1 MKPNYSFLLKLLI
14 AQCLALA
21 CASQGYDFFYLVQ
34 QWPGSYCDTTQGCC
48 YPTTGKPASDFG
60 IHGLWPNYD
69 DGSYPSNCDSNNPFD
84 LSQVSDLTS
93 QMQVSWP
100 SLACP
105 SSDDTSFWTH
115 EWDKHGTCSESVL
128 DEHAYFQAA
137 LDLKAQANIL
147 QALENAGI
155 QADGGLYSLTGIKNA
170 IQDAL
175 GYEPWIEYR
184 LGCRDQLFGIKI
196 SNGRGVLHSLH
207 GAELDVVFQV
217 RRSPGGL
224 GISSVYRAYRTTQAI
239 ACSWS
244 LAGHTGPIRLV
255 SGYLGHTG
263 YTELTSW
270 WSFGSVVPRVG
281 SMVRLKR
288 AAAKQAQNYNEQ
300 SKQPSPI
307 YTPKKRAGASTMA
320 DVALLRKHFNLD
332 GASSSAGPQ
341 EDAEDP
347 LEDEP
352 VEEEVV
358 EEEEAEHEEEDEEA
372 EEELKATAEDA
383 ESDSS
388 DDE

>member
-175 GYEPWIEYR
+175 GYEPWIECNKDAS
-184 LGCRDQLFGIKI
+184 GQSQLYQIYLCVDYYGSSFI
-196 SNGRGVLHSLH
+196 
-207 GAELDVVFQV
+207 ECPVF
-217 RRSPGGL
+217 PN
-224 GISSVYRAYRTTQAI
+224 
-239 ACSWS
+239 
-244 LAGHTGPIRLV
+244 
-255 SGYLGHTG
+255 
-263 YTELTSW
+263 
-270 WSFGSVVPRVG
+270 VG
-281 SMVRLKR
+281 SC
-288 AAAKQAQNYNEQ
+288 
-300 SKQPSPI
+300 
-307 YTPKKRAGASTMA
+307 AS
-320 DVALLRKHFNLD
+320 NLEF
-332 GASSSAGPQ
+332 P
-341 EDAEDP
+341 
-347 LEDEP
+347 
-352 VEEEVV
+352 
-358 EEEEAEHEEEDEEA
+358 
-372 EEELKATAEDA
+372 TF
-383 ESDSS
+383 
-388 DDE
+388 